1 MTMSEVLPT
10 PVRERVVMALLDVVE
25 DLDGCGHV
33 KLIIGV
39 GRDEVRVTWI
49 EGDGG

>member
-1 MTMSEVLPT
+1 MMSEVLPV

-49 EGDGG
+49 EDGDG